1 MLKYVETK
9 VVFREIPNEITLA
22 INISR
27 CPCHCQGCHSSYL
40 AEDIGELLTDEALFT
55 LVQKNRGIT
64 CLSLMGG
71 DAEPQ
76 EINRLAEL
84 LRKEFPELKIAW
96 YSGRQVLDKAIQL
109 QNFDFVKLGPYQEE
123 DGALNS
129 PTTNQRFY
137 KVVQGQLI
145 DKTFIFWK

>member
-96 YSGRQVLDKAIQL
+96 YSGRQV
-109 QNFDFVKLGPYQEE
+109 
-123 DGALNS
+123 
-129 PTTNQRFY
+129 
-137 KVVQGQLI
+137 
-145 DKTFIFWK
+145 